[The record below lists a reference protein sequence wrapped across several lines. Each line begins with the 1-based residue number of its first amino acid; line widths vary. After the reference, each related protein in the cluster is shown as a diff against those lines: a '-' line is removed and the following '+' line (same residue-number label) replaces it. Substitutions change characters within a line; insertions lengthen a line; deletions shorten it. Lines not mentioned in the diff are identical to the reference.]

1 MSTEINTRGM
11 VRNVFST
18 FPSGNDAECLTKQ
31 TLLSGSG
38 NLMNVSGGDTECV
51 PLADIGFKAYPCK
64 SQTDKAPLGGNF
76 IAHIAESN
84 HNYIWLSSAIRL
96 VSSIAVTISGVD
108 SPNSANNI
116 AVGEESVTY
125 PGIVLKNEGD
135 KIDLYGYKGLIVP
148 TGVNLTVR
156 FEIEGIEYAINV
168 LTL

>member
-11 VRNVFST
+11 VRSMFST

-31 TLLSGSG
+31 TLLSGSS

-51 PLADIGFKAYPCK
+51 PLEAIGFKAYPCK
-64 SQTDKAPLGGNF
+64 SQTDKAPLGNNF
-76 IAHIAESN
+76 TARIAGAN
-84 HNYIWLSSAIRL
+84 HNYIWLSSAVRL
-96 VSSIAVTISGVD
+96 VSSIAMTIGGLD
-108 SPNSANNI
+108 TPNSANNI

-148 TGVNLTVR
+148 TGMNLMVR
-156 FEIEGIEYAINV
+156 FEIDGMEYTINI